1 MAAAELVHYEL
12 ADGVATVTLDS
23 PSNRNALS
31 SALLGQLLHALQRAG
46 ADEAARVVV
55 LTGAD
60 PAFCSGADLAEQQSG
75 ALQRASSRNQAGQS
89 AGAFPLPDVLR
100 WLWHSPKPV
109 ICRVNGAARAGGIG
123 LIGACDL
130 AVARERASFAFS
142 EVRVGVVPAIIAVT
156 CLPRLAPRA
165 ATEYL
170 LTGEVFDARRAV
182 EVGLLNRAVPDDA
195 LDAEVARYAEL
206 LCRGGPEALARTK
219 AMLRELPRLDFEV
232 ALERMQQLSRERF
245 ASAEALE
252 GMRAFAEKR
261 APSWAPPRSGAV
273 APRRDEGGPGGS
285 SSGAVAPR
293 RRK

>member
-12 ADGVATVTLDS
+12 ADGVVTVTLDS
-23 PSNRNALS
+23 LFNRNALS

-142 EVRVGVVPAIIAVT
+142 EVR
-156 CLPRLAPRA
+156 
-165 ATEYL
+165 
-170 LTGEVFDARRAV
+170 
-182 EVGLLNRAVPDDA
+182 
-195 LDAEVARYAEL
+195 
-206 LCRGGPEALARTK
+206 
-219 AMLRELPRLDFEV
+219 
-232 ALERMQQLSRERF
+232 
-245 ASAEALE
+245 E

-293 RRK
+293 RKK

>member
-1 MAAAELVHYEL
+1 MAAPELVHYEV
-12 ADGVATVTLDS
+12 AGGVATVTLDS

-31 SALLGQLLHALQRAG
+31 SALLGQLVAALERAG
-46 ADEAARVVV
+46 ADAAARVVV

-60 PAFCSGADLAEQQSG
+60 PAFCSGADLAEQ
-75 ALQRASSRNQAGQS
+75 RTRNQAGHG
-89 AGAFPLPDVLR
+89 AGGFPLPEVLR
-100 WLWHSPKPV
+100 RLWRSPKPV

-123 LIGACDL
+123 LIGACDI

-165 ATEYL
+165 AAEYL
-170 LTGEVFDARRAV
+170 LTGEAFDAPRAV
-182 EVGLLNRAVPDDA
+182 EIGLLNRAVPDDA
-195 LDAEVARYAEL
+195 LDDEVARYAEL
-206 LCRGGPEALARTK
+206 LRRGGPEALGHTK
-219 AMLRELPRLDFEV
+219 EMLRELPGLDFDV

-261 APSWAPPRSGAV
+261 APSWAVPR
-273 APRRDEGGPGGS
+273 
-285 SSGAVAPR
+285 
-293 RRK
+293 

>member
-1 MAAAELVHYEL
+1 MAAAELVHYEV

-31 SALLGQLLHALQRAG
+31 SALLGQLVAALERAG
-46 ADEAARVVV
+46 GDTATRVVV

-60 PAFCSGADLAEQQSG
+60 PAFCSGADLAEQEAG
-75 ALQRASSRNQAGQS
+75 ALQRASDRNQAGQS
-89 AGAFPLPDVLR
+89 AGGFPLPEVLR
-100 WLWHSPKPV
+100 RLWRSPKPV

-165 ATEYL
+165 AAEYL
-170 LTGEVFDARRAV
+170 LTGEVFDAGRAV
-182 EVGLLNRAVPDDA
+182 EIGLLNRAVPDDA
-195 LDAEVARYAEL
+195 LDAEVARYAGL
-206 LCRGGPEALARTK
+206 LRRGGPEALGHTK
-219 AMLRELPRLDFEV
+219 QMLRELPGLDFDV
-232 ALERMQQLSRERF
+232 ALDRMQELSRERF
-245 ASAEALE
+245 VSAEALE

-261 APSWAPPRSGAV
+261 APSWAVPRS
-273 APRRDEGGPGGS
+273 ES
-285 SSGAVAPR
+285 S
-293 RRK
+293 

>member
-1 MAAAELVHYEL
+1 MAAPELVHYEV
-12 ADGVATVTLDS
+12 AGGVATVTLDS

-31 SALLGQLLHALQRAG
+31 SALLGQLVAALERAG
-46 ADEAARVVV
+46 ADAAARVVV

-60 PAFCSGADLAEQQSG
+60 PAFCSGADLAEQLAGSR
-75 ALQRASSRNQAGQS
+75 QRAGTRDQAGHS
-89 AGAFPLPDVLR
+89 AGGFPLPEVLR
-100 WLWHSPKPV
+100 RLWRSPKPV

-123 LIGACDL
+123 LIGACDI

-165 ATEYL
+165 AAEYL
-170 LTGEVFDARRAV
+170 LTGEVLDARRAV
-182 EVGLLNRAVPDDA
+182 EIGLLNRAVPDDA
-195 LDAEVARYAEL
+195 LDDEVARYAEL
-206 LCRGGPEALARTK
+206 LCRGGPEALGHTK
-219 AMLRELPRLDFEV
+219 EMLRELPGLDFDV

-261 APSWAPPRSGAV
+261 APSWAVPR
-273 APRRDEGGPGGS
+273 
-285 SSGAVAPR
+285 
-293 RRK
+293 